1 MGREILTNPIEAVHL
16 APTIGSPLT
25 FCFPPGILM
34 RLTLRTLLAYMD
46 DILDPQD
53 QEDLAQQVTESEKAS
68 ELIHRTRDA
77 MRRLRLGAPPVLGE
91 GMDLDPNATAEYL
104 DNTMPAD
111 DMTEF
116 QQVCL
121 DSDVH
126 LAEVASCHH
135 ILTMVLGEP
144 AEIDP
149 DMRQRMYKVP
159 ERVDEWRK
167 LRVDSAHSMSG
178 SDSGVAAAAV
188 GAPQSDSKEE
198 HPREVPDY
206 LTAGEPSMVGRMALA
221 FAAALLLGTGAFFAF
236 GPDGFLVNNNQ
247 VADNAGEQAAAHAAG
262 DNDAGDNDAA
272 GDNAAVAS
280 QPNAD
285 NTPLP
290 EVASDEAGAPATTD
304 GSVAE
309 SAADEPGTG
318 EPKSDTG
325 MPAELPPVVGGLDST
340 APVVD
345 ATETPAAGDGVSDGV
360 TAEETMVDPLP
371 PVGDVASGDVV
382 NNDLTNDNVE
392 IGDTTTDNADEAAMG
407 AIAATVPTP
416 GVGETPTPDA
426 GAAIPDVN
434 IPGVTGPA
442 EMTDPA
448 TVADVTDSTSADS
461 PAADATAAT
470 PERPAVTPLG
480 TLVGLNQVLLR
491 WDEEEN
497 AWLRLPPRSSIQ
509 TGYRLLSLPTYR
521 PSLALVS
528 GLRVEFSD
536 GAMMTLNFADDGTTP
551 QLNITYGRFLLQNTG
566 MEKVEAELVV
576 EGETTRVVIDSTAV
590 LGFDVDR
597 PFVAGADVE
606 ASVGSFVAKFYA
618 PMGQVSWTQD
628 GNSFTAVGP
637 SQWLWADVE
646 AASLTDEVQWLNG
659 QSLDYL
665 EQNLSSN
672 IEKRFGTE
680 RPARQQLLGFYE
692 NSRRREEK
700 SLAAVCGTHVGQF
713 VPFVQALADTQQQSN
728 WDEHIGQLRAA
739 MSRST
744 DAARLVH
751 QTLTEQRGAAL
762 ADDLFEMLR
771 GYTPDQIGRNAEQ
784 VKTGI
789 TRQLIDW
796 LEHDRLEYRVLAM
809 YNLRQIFG
817 GKTLSYNPVKTEP
830 SRQERAVRQWRQRL
844 ADNELTPQ
852 F

>member
-1 MGREILTNPIEAVHL
+1 M
-16 APTIGSPLT
+16 APALGSPLT
-25 FCFPPGILM
+25 FCIPPGILM

-53 QEDLAQQVTESEKAS
+53 QEDLAQQVAESEKAS

-149 DMRQRMYKVP
+149 DMRQRMYTVP
-159 ERVDEWRK
+159 ERVTEWRK

-178 SDSGVAAAAV
+178 SDSGIAAAAV

-198 HPREVPDY
+198 HTREVPDY

-247 VADNAGEQAAAHAAG
+247 VADNGGEQAAAPAAA
-262 DNDAGDNDAA
+262 NNDAA
-272 GDNAAVAS
+272 GDETAAVETN
-280 QPNAD
+280 QPTVEETADETAGEALAD

-290 EVASDEAGAPATTD
+290 EVATND

-309 SAADEPGTG
+309 AAPVEPGTG
-318 EPKSDTG
+318 EPESDTG
-325 MPAELPPVVGGLDST
+325 MPAELPPVVGGVNST

-345 ATETPAAGDGVSDGV
+345 ATEIPAAGDVVSDGV
-360 TAEETMVDPLP
+360 TGEETMVNPLP

-382 NNDLTNDNVE
+382 NNDLANDNVE
-392 IGDTTTDNADEAAMG
+392 IVGTTTDDADEAAMG

-416 GVGETPTPDA
+416 GAGETPTPDA
-426 GAAIPDVN
+426 GAAIPGVN

-448 TVADVTDSTSADS
+448 VVADAADSTSADL

-597 PFVAGADVE
+597 PFIAGADVE

-628 GNSFTAVGP
+628 GSSFTAVGP
-637 SQWLWADVE
+637 SQWLWADAE